1 MGVGE
6 YIGRMFSQLLQGLSR
21 HLPSQCA
28 VCRSWP
34 SQPLCE
40 ECVTEFAQPTPRC
53 ATCALP
59 VLQSMIQCGA
69 CIAQPPLFDQC
80 LAAVPYHYP
89 WSQLVVDFKF
99 GGQAAW
105 AYSFATLMRSAP
117 WVEPALDQ
125 ADMVLPMPL
134 SHQRLQERGFN
145 QTLLLARAL
154 DHRKV
159 RHDLLLRI
167 KDTPAQSSLPREER
181 LQSVENAY
189 VVEPLQAELLRDK
202 RIVLIDDVMTTGATL
217 NAAARV
223 LRQAGA
229 AHITAVVFARTE

>member
-1 MGVGE
+1 
-6 YIGRMFSQLLQGLSR
+6 MFSQLLQGLSR

-59 VLQSMIQCGA
+59 VLQNMAQCGA

-80 LAAVPYHYP
+80 LAAVPYDYP

-105 AYSFATLMRSAP
+105 ASSFATLMRSAP

-125 ADMVLPMPL
+125 ADLVLPMPL
-134 SHQRLQERGFN
+134 SGKRLKERGFN

-154 DHRKV
+154 DHSKV

-181 LQSVENAY
+181 LRSVENAY
-189 VVEPLQAELLRDK
+189 VLEPLQAELVRDK

-223 LRQAGA
+223 LHQAGA